1 MRTKSLLI
9 ELEQAVPVAAFF
21 LGHLLEDFCRVRIT
35 LAQVLGEGH
44 VNAAVLLLG
53 GDRDRKHLAL
63 GQIGKILHDGS
74 YHQFRIILNYIG
86 PPGSTSIQPLRALAR
101 NSSSNRLT
109 SAGCSCCSRVPSPP
123 SEERLVTW
131 MVPRTVAEAVKLK
144 AEWPDA
150 TLVAGG
156 TFVGILT
163 RQGLLASEDW
173 ISLQY
178 VRELRELS
186 TS

>member
-1 MRTKSLLI
+1 M
-9 ELEQAVPVAAFF
+9 
-21 LGHLLEDFCRVRIT
+21 
-35 LAQVLGEGH
+35 
-44 VNAAVLLLG
+44 
-53 GDRDRKHLAL
+53 
-63 GQIGKILHDGS
+63 
-74 YHQFRIILNYIG
+74 
-86 PPGSTSIQPLRALAR
+86 
-101 NSSSNRLT
+101 
-109 SAGCSCCSRVPSPP
+109 
-123 SEERLVTW
+123 TW
-131 MVPRTVAEAVKLK
+131 MAPRTVMEAVQLK